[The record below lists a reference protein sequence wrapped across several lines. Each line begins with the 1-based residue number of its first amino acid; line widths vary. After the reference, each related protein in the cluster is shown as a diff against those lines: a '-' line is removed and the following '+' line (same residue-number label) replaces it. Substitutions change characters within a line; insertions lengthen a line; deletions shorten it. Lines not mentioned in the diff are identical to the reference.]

1 MRISRLFLI
10 SRLKRGKNKKFR
22 IFAAEITVVT
32 VENCFN
38 LILVVALPG
47 WIPGR
52 AFPELNR
59 HNTLTTIETGKMDL
73 LFTGYSRM
81 EDFMLGA
88 DIKNGT
94 RQLELLQGLTGIIT
108 PQR

>member
-47 WIPGR
+47 GIPLR
-52 AFPELNR
+52 P
-59 HNTLTTIETGKMDL
+59 
-73 LFTGYSRM
+73 
-81 EDFMLGA
+81 
-88 DIKNGT
+88 
-94 RQLELLQGLTGIIT
+94 
-108 PQR
+108 